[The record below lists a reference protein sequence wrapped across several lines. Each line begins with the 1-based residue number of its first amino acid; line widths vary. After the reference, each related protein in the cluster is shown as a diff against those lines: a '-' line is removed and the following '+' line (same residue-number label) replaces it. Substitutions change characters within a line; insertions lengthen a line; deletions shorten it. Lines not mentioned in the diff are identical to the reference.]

1 MARAPSDRPIRP
13 DDVRSSRSRRPP
25 AWLEQYEVDLPR
37 LVEREQPRQHPA
49 SMMDRGSYMERSAE
63 MTPLPKYPTTRNWS
77 TGGMEERNLVSSQ
90 VPLYEST
97 PAPSH
102 YNPSVLEVIQ
112 QLQEDNRK
120 LHSTMIEMQQRI
132 NQNAVL
138 SPVLP
143 PHPLSQSVAVPAHS
157 AMIKTPNNV
166 AKRLGQQSVIEET
179 EEEWPP
185 PPPPVTL
192 HERPKQPNPDISDFM
207 EELKERIHELEL
219 KRSSPPSTP
228 NYYQPNDDPD
238 ESESWS
244 DYSNTA
250 APPLPPPRDYKFTD
264 QQPRRQE
271 RSYRGPKPS
280 IPDFTCDD
288 PREFARL
295 RISLENILPPD
306 ATERFKYQILVDHL
320 KFEEPLLIADSYSN
334 SFFPYSD
341 TMASLIQHYGQP
353 HQLALRRIA
362 ELMDGPTIR
371 SGDSVG
377 FRKFALRVRALVGM
391 LEQLE
396 QEGRVELQCGS
407 HVARL
412 SSKLPQEFRAN
423 FRRYFHPQRK
433 GVPSLMDFSEWLEY
447 ELQIQEGGDM
457 LDRIETGREAAK
469 RQREPKR
476 DGKTRSKSMN
486 VLLGSTQTTLTE
498 APSATKSP
506 SQWPEKVRVYC
517 PYCCNNLHNLDDCS
531 NFSQLTRQQQKQ
543 WVINNRRCWR
553 CGRGHQA
560 AQCRLRAQCSN
571 CKGKHLTALHEI
583 NTQPG
588 ELCKEEKHRDE
599 TTCGLVN
606 SSSDILYLD
615 RKAGCSQ
622 VLLKVS
628 KVLLRNGSHTLETY
642 AVLDDGSERTI
653 LLQEAAQKLKLQ
665 GQSESLTLRTVRQDL
680 RVIQGSSVSFTISPA
695 SQPERVYKIIRAFTA
710 DQLGLAEHT
719 YPIERLQCKYR
730 HLRKLP
736 LPDIKGAKPLLLIG
750 SDFPHLITPIQ
761 PARLGPPGGPAAVK
775 TRLGWTLQGPT
786 KYLPLQNGSQSCLF
800 TSTLSPSA
808 ELHNH
813 VENLWKLDVLP
824 YRNEKVVTRSRQ
836 DQAAMDLLQTKTVRV
851 NVDGVQRYATPLLRV
866 QSMPTLFAPP
876 TSVLANLRNTEKR
889 LLKDPDHATAYN
901 AEILKLENLGYVER
915 VSQDVWKSSSE
926 SWFIPHHM
934 VTHNEKARIVFNCSF
949 THQGH
954 NLNELLLPGP
964 NLSSSLLGVLLRF
977 REHATAISSDIR
989 GMFHQVRLLPE
1000 DRPLLRFLWRD
1011 LSKES
1016 PPSVYE
1022 WQVLPFGTTCSPCCA
1037 TYALQRHVTDHSQ
1050 EGDEVRD
1057 AVERHFYVDNW
1068 LQSFPSP
1075 EKAKALVN
1083 KLREL
1088 LNGGGFELRQW
1099 TSNVPEVIRH
1109 LPPAILSQDSEQWLN
1124 QSQMDPQEPALG
1136 LRWRCKS
1143 DTLIYQ
1149 SHLREAS
1156 PTTMRN
1162 IYRVLASQY
1171 DPIGLIIP
1179 FTTRAKILVQ
1189 MLWNKQRE
1197 WDDPLLP
1204 NDILEAWLAWESELP
1219 HLEKLSLP
1227 RCYTKPH
1234 LDHPSCTREVHIF
1247 CDASERAYGCV
1258 GYLRTEDPHGQV
1270 EVAFITSRSRVAPKK
1285 QLSVPRLELCAAL
1298 TGAQLAHLLQRELT
1312 LNIER
1317 ITLWTDSTTVLTWI
1331 HSDSCRFKVF
1341 VGTRVAEIQDLTDS
1355 TNWHYVDS
1363 LNNPA
1368 DDITRGK
1375 TLLEL
1380 TGENRWV
1387 KGPPF
1392 LWLSP
1397 KYWPNIPVGPKEE
1410 DSEELRKPASCLNI
1424 ATNTLNPGYP
1434 DPKDF
1439 HCFNDLLKATA
1450 QYLHGAAPSD
1460 SPGPTAENY
1469 QMAELEIL
1477 RAAQKESFPEE
1488 TQSLTAGK
1496 PVPSSSRLAM
1506 LAPELDE
1513 EMNIIRVGGRLRRCN
1528 QLELETAHPVVLD
1541 PKHPVSKMLIRHVDS
1556 NLKHPGSERL
1566 FGELRRKYWIL
1577 RGREAVR
1584 KEQRGCVECQKW
1596 RAQPVV
1602 PRMAD
1607 LPPARLR
1614 LHSPPFFSTGMD
1626 CFGPFLVKIGRRNEK
1641 RWGILFKCLTTRAV
1655 HIEVLTSLDTDSF
1668 LMSLR
1673 RFISR
1678 RGKPAEVLSDQGT
1691 NFKGGERELSDSFK
1705 DMHPSL
1711 QTLLAEHQIK
1721 FIFNPPS
1728 APHFGGSWERE
1739 IRSIKTALYATLNA
1753 QSVTEE
1759 MLNTILIEI
1768 EGILNSK
1775 PLGYLSSDVADPDPV
1790 TPNLLLMGRLDPS
1803 LPQILYH
1810 DSAALSRRRWRSCQV
1825 LADRFWS
1832 QFLKNYLPAL
1842 QTREKWQTDT
1852 NPLQPDTVVLIVDPQ
1867 LPRALWPIGRVIKVF
1882 PGADGRI
1889 RTAEVQVKDRSY
1901 IRPTSRLIRL
1911 PTVSDD

>member
-1 MARAPSDRPIRP
+1 
-13 DDVRSSRSRRPP
+13 
-25 AWLEQYEVDLPR
+25 
-37 LVEREQPRQHPA
+37 
-49 SMMDRGSYMERSAE
+49 
-63 MTPLPKYPTTRNWS
+63 
-77 TGGMEERNLVSSQ
+77 
-90 VPLYEST
+90 
-97 PAPSH
+97 
-102 YNPSVLEVIQ
+102 
-112 QLQEDNRK
+112 
-120 LHSTMIEMQQRI
+120 
-132 NQNAVL
+132 
-138 SPVLP
+138 
-143 PHPLSQSVAVPAHS
+143 
-157 AMIKTPNNV
+157 
-166 AKRLGQQSVIEET
+166 
-179 EEEWPP
+179 
-185 PPPPVTL
+185 
-192 HERPKQPNPDISDFM
+192 
-207 EELKERIHELEL
+207 
-219 KRSSPPSTP
+219 
-228 NYYQPNDDPD
+228 
-238 ESESWS
+238 
-244 DYSNTA
+244 
-250 APPLPPPRDYKFTD
+250 
-264 QQPRRQE
+264 
-271 RSYRGPKPS
+271 
-280 IPDFTCDD
+280 
-288 PREFARL
+288 
-295 RISLENILPPD
+295 
-306 ATERFKYQILVDHL
+306 
-320 KFEEPLLIADSYSN
+320 
-334 SFFPYSD
+334 
-341 TMASLIQHYGQP
+341 
-353 HQLALRRIA
+353 
-362 ELMDGPTIR
+362 
-371 SGDSVG
+371 
-377 FRKFALRVRALVGM
+377 
-391 LEQLE
+391 
-396 QEGRVELQCGS
+396 
-407 HVARL
+407 
-412 SSKLPQEFRAN
+412 
-423 FRRYFHPQRK
+423 
-433 GVPSLMDFSEWLEY
+433 
-447 ELQIQEGGDM
+447 
-457 LDRIETGREAAK
+457 
-469 RQREPKR
+469 
-476 DGKTRSKSMN
+476 
-486 VLLGSTQTTLTE
+486 
-498 APSATKSP
+498 
-506 SQWPEKVRVYC
+506 
-517 PYCCNNLHNLDDCS
+517 
-531 NFSQLTRQQQKQ
+531 
-543 WVINNRRCWR
+543 
-553 CGRGHQA
+553 
-560 AQCRLRAQCSN
+560 
-571 CKGKHLTALHEI
+571 
-583 NTQPG
+583 
-588 ELCKEEKHRDE
+588 
-599 TTCGLVN
+599 
-606 SSSDILYLD
+606 
-615 RKAGCSQ
+615 
-622 VLLKVS
+622 LKVS

-642 AVLDDGSERTI
+642 SVLDDGSERTI

-761 PARLGPPGGPAAVK
+761 PVRLGPPGGPAAVK

-889 LLKDPDHATAYN
+889 LLKDPDRATAYN

-989 GMFHQVRLLPE
+989 GMFYQVRLLPE

-1022 WQVLPFGTTCSPCCA
+1022 WQVLPFGITCSPCCA

-1439 HCFNDLLKATA
+1439 HCFNDL
-1450 QYLHGAAPSD
+1450 
-1460 SPGPTAENY
+1460 
-1469 QMAELEIL
+1469 
-1477 RAAQKESFPEE
+1477 AAQKESFPEE

-1541 PKHPVSKMLIRHVDS
+1541 PKHPVTKMLIRHVDS

-1577 RGREAVR
+1577 R
-1584 KEQRGCVECQKW
+1584 
-1596 RAQPVV
+1596 
-1602 PRMAD
+1602 
-1607 LPPARLR
+1607 
-1614 LHSPPFFSTGMD
+1614 
-1626 CFGPFLVKIGRRNEK
+1626 
-1641 RWGILFKCLTTRAV
+1641 
-1655 HIEVLTSLDTDSF
+1655 
-1668 LMSLR
+1668 
-1673 RFISR
+1673 
-1678 RGKPAEVLSDQGT
+1678 
-1691 NFKGGERELSDSFK
+1691 
-1705 DMHPSL
+1705 
-1711 QTLLAEHQIK
+1711 
-1721 FIFNPPS
+1721 
-1728 APHFGGSWERE
+1728 
-1739 IRSIKTALYATLNA
+1739 
-1753 QSVTEE
+1753 
-1759 MLNTILIEI
+1759 
-1768 EGILNSK
+1768 ILNSK
-1775 PLGYLSSDVADPDPV
+1775 PLGYISSDVADPDPV

-1842 QTREKWQTDT
+1842 QTRVKWQTDT

-1901 IRPTSRLIRL
+1901 I
-1911 PTVSDD
+1911 

>member
-1 MARAPSDRPIRP
+1 
-13 DDVRSSRSRRPP
+13 
-25 AWLEQYEVDLPR
+25 
-37 LVEREQPRQHPA
+37 
-49 SMMDRGSYMERSAE
+49 
-63 MTPLPKYPTTRNWS
+63 
-77 TGGMEERNLVSSQ
+77 
-90 VPLYEST
+90 
-97 PAPSH
+97 
-102 YNPSVLEVIQ
+102 
-112 QLQEDNRK
+112 
-120 LHSTMIEMQQRI
+120 
-132 NQNAVL
+132 
-138 SPVLP
+138 
-143 PHPLSQSVAVPAHS
+143 
-157 AMIKTPNNV
+157 
-166 AKRLGQQSVIEET
+166 
-179 EEEWPP
+179 
-185 PPPPVTL
+185 
-192 HERPKQPNPDISDFM
+192 
-207 EELKERIHELEL
+207 
-219 KRSSPPSTP
+219 
-228 NYYQPNDDPD
+228 
-238 ESESWS
+238 
-244 DYSNTA
+244 
-250 APPLPPPRDYKFTD
+250 
-264 QQPRRQE
+264 
-271 RSYRGPKPS
+271 
-280 IPDFTCDD
+280 
-288 PREFARL
+288 
-295 RISLENILPPD
+295 
-306 ATERFKYQILVDHL
+306 
-320 KFEEPLLIADSYSN
+320 
-334 SFFPYSD
+334 
-341 TMASLIQHYGQP
+341 
-353 HQLALRRIA
+353 
-362 ELMDGPTIR
+362 
-371 SGDSVG
+371 
-377 FRKFALRVRALVGM
+377 
-391 LEQLE
+391 
-396 QEGRVELQCGS
+396 
-407 HVARL
+407 
-412 SSKLPQEFRAN
+412 
-423 FRRYFHPQRK
+423 
-433 GVPSLMDFSEWLEY
+433 
-447 ELQIQEGGDM
+447 
-457 LDRIETGREAAK
+457 
-469 RQREPKR
+469 
-476 DGKTRSKSMN
+476 
-486 VLLGSTQTTLTE
+486 
-498 APSATKSP
+498 
-506 SQWPEKVRVYC
+506 
-517 PYCCNNLHNLDDCS
+517 
-531 NFSQLTRQQQKQ
+531 
-543 WVINNRRCWR
+543 
-553 CGRGHQA
+553 
-560 AQCRLRAQCSN
+560 
-571 CKGKHLTALHEI
+571 
-583 NTQPG
+583 
-588 ELCKEEKHRDE
+588 
-599 TTCGLVN
+599 
-606 SSSDILYLD
+606 
-615 RKAGCSQ
+615 

-642 AVLDDGSERTI
+642 SVLDDGSERTI

-736 LPDIKGAKPLLLIG
+736 LPDIKGAKPLLLI
-750 SDFPHLITPIQ
+750 
-761 PARLGPPGGPAAVK
+761 
-775 TRLGWTLQGPT
+775 
-786 KYLPLQNGSQSCLF
+786 
-800 TSTLSPSA
+800 
-808 ELHNH
+808 
-813 VENLWKLDVLP
+813 
-824 YRNEKVVTRSRQ
+824 
-836 DQAAMDLLQTKTVRV
+836 
-851 NVDGVQRYATPLLRV
+851 
-866 QSMPTLFAPP
+866 
-876 TSVLANLRNTEKR
+876 
-889 LLKDPDHATAYN
+889 
-901 AEILKLENLGYVER
+901 
-915 VSQDVWKSSSE
+915 
-926 SWFIPHHM
+926 
-934 VTHNEKARIVFNCSF
+934 
-949 THQGH
+949 
-954 NLNELLLPGP
+954 
-964 NLSSSLLGVLLRF
+964 
-977 REHATAISSDIR
+977 
-989 GMFHQVRLLPE
+989 
-1000 DRPLLRFLWRD
+1000 
-1011 LSKES
+1011 
-1016 PPSVYE
+1016 
-1022 WQVLPFGTTCSPCCA
+1022 
-1037 TYALQRHVTDHSQ
+1037 
-1050 EGDEVRD
+1050 
-1057 AVERHFYVDNW
+1057 
-1068 LQSFPSP
+1068 
-1075 EKAKALVN
+1075 
-1083 KLREL
+1083 
-1088 LNGGGFELRQW
+1088 
-1099 TSNVPEVIRH
+1099 
-1109 LPPAILSQDSEQWLN
+1109 
-1124 QSQMDPQEPALG
+1124 
-1136 LRWRCKS
+1136 
-1143 DTLIYQ
+1143 
-1149 SHLREAS
+1149 
-1156 PTTMRN
+1156 
-1162 IYRVLASQY
+1162 VLASQY

-1410 DSEELRKPASCLNI
+1410 DSEEL
-1424 ATNTLNPGYP
+1424 
-1434 DPKDF
+1434 
-1439 HCFNDLLKATA
+1439 
-1450 QYLHGAAPSD
+1450 Q
-1460 SPGPTAENY
+1460 
-1469 QMAELEIL
+1469 IL

-1541 PKHPVSKMLIRHVDS
+1541 PKHPVTKMLIRHVDS

-1739 IRSIKTALYATLNA
+1739 IRSI
-1753 QSVTEE
+1753 
-1759 MLNTILIEI
+1759 
-1768 EGILNSK
+1768 
-1775 PLGYLSSDVADPDPV
+1775 
-1790 TPNLLLMGRLDPS
+1790 
-1803 LPQILYH
+1803 
-1810 DSAALSRRRWRSCQV
+1810 
-1825 LADRFWS
+1825 
-1832 QFLKNYLPAL
+1832 
-1842 QTREKWQTDT
+1842 
-1852 NPLQPDTVVLIVDPQ
+1852 
-1867 LPRALWPIGRVIKVF
+1867 
-1882 PGADGRI
+1882 
-1889 RTAEVQVKDRSY
+1889 
-1901 IRPTSRLIRL
+1901 
-1911 PTVSDD
+1911 